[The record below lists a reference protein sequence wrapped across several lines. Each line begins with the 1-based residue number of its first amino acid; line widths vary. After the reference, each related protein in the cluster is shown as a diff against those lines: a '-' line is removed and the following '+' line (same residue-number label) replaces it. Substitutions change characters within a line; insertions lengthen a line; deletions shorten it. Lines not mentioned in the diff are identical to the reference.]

1 MKKFLSLVL
10 ALVMTM
16 SLVTVSAGAKDFTDN
31 SKINYEEAVEVM
43 STLGVVGGYTDGSF
57 NPSGTLTRGA
67 AAKIICNLI
76 LGTTTAD
83 ALTADAAPYKDVATT
98 NVFAPYIAY
107 CAKEGIISG
116 YADGTFRPANT
127 LTGYAFMK
135 MLLGALGLQADKE
148 GYTGPNWSISV
159 AKRALSKGVE
169 LDNGLKGEFNGAKA
183 ATREEACLY
192 ALNMMKAY
200 KFEYPNDQTV
210 IVGNVSVSTSAK
222 AVQQNGKDD
231 KPYYATVFKNLHS
244 YDNVHDAFGRPAT
257 KWTYKG
263 EEIGTYAK
271 TADKTYV
278 GSVKLNEIYKDLN
291 MSSKDE
297 AAVIYVNNG
306 ETALEPAKKGDFE
319 VSKSNDKK
327 LSAIDER
334 IGDGTIVEVY
344 RDDDT
349 NEVTIVAISVYAG
362 KISDVKA
369 ATSKKDAYV
378 TVDASSVAPKNF
390 NDEFETEAFEEDDVV
405 AYTYSDS
412 AKEIKT
418 MYKLESVS
426 GELTKKVID
435 KSLTL
440 GDTTY
445 KYAKNVG
452 FADSLDQ
459 AGLKNKSEYVVY
471 LDANGLAL
479 YIEEASFSAENY
491 ALVLKITGDA
501 DNQGSAWDGN
511 KAKLLFADGS
521 TKIVSLQKDYKNNS
535 EKSIAVK
542 DLVRYSVNN
551 DNEYKLT
558 KAKAVKDENFSITN
572 KTVSKTFKAD
582 VDSKTIFVVENGDDY
597 DVYTGIKN
605 APNVSGN
612 AVKAYAYAKDDVAK
626 VIFILGGTTVNTSKN
641 VTFIAGESAS
651 KRYAETDTDSYYVY
665 NAVVKGEV
673 TTVMINA
680 GVDNTTIDFD
690 GKDPGDLGNVI
701 WNSTTKDSDD
711 IISKGSYS
719 SDTVKVK
726 TGTGVKKV
734 STEEIKLA
742 GKIQAVASDVNV
754 YLVNSDGDIAAIT
767 MSDVKTNSDNEF
779 MYTIEDGEITN
790 LFIIEVAD

>member
-57 NPSGTLTRGA
+57 NPQGTLTRGA

-76 LGTTTAD
+76 LGPTTAD
-83 ALTADAAPYKDVATT
+83 ALTADAAPYKDVPVNHT
-98 NVFAPYIAY
+98 FAPYIAY
-107 CAKEGIISG
+107 CQKEDIISG

-148 GYTGPNWSISV
+148 GYTGANWSIAV
-159 AKRALSKGVE
+159 AKRALSKDVA
-169 LDNGLKGEFNGAKA
+169 LDNGLKGDFNGVKA
-183 ATREEACLY
+183 VTREEACLY
-192 ALNMMKAY
+192 ALNMMKAHT
-200 KFEYPNDQTV
+200 FEYPNDSTV

-222 AVQQNGKDD
+222 ATQTKDV
-231 KPYYATVFKNLHS
+231 YYDTVFKKLDS
-244 YDNVHDAFGRPAT
+244 ETVQDDFGRPAT

-263 EEIGTYAK
+263 VKIGTYAK
-271 TADKTYV
+271 DADKTYV
-278 GSVKLNEIYKDLN
+278 GSVKLNEIYKDLG
-291 MSSKDE
+291 MSTANKS
-297 AAVIYVNNG
+297 ASLYVNNG
-306 ETALEPAKKGDFE
+306 EKAYTVE
-319 VSKSNDKK
+319 VSKANDTK
-327 LSAIDER
+327 LDKVDSK
-334 IGDGTIVEVY
+334 IGDGTLIEVY
-344 RDDDT
+344 RNDDT
-349 NEVTIVAISVYAG
+349 NHVDIVAISVYAG
-362 KISDVKA
+362 KISNVKA

-378 TVDASSVAPKNF
+378 VVEESSVAPKNF

-521 TKIVSLQKDYKNNS
+521 TKIVSLQKDYKNNG

-542 DLVRYSVNN
+542 DLVRYSVNS

-558 KAKAVKDENFSITN
+558 KAEAVKDETFSITN

-605 APNVSGN
+605 APNVSGD

-680 GVDNTTIDFD
+680 GVDNTAIDFN

-719 SDTVKVK
+719 STTVYVK
-726 TGTGVKKV
+726 SGSGVKKV
-734 STEEIKLA
+734 STDEIKLA

-754 YLVNSDGDIAAIT
+754 YLVNSDGDIEAIT

-790 LFIIEVAD
+790 LFIIEVED

>member
-16 SLVTVSAGAKDFTDN
+16 SLVTVSAGAKDFTDA
-31 SKINYEEAVEVM
+31 SKINYEEAIDVM

-57 NPSGTLTRGA
+57 NPSATLTRGA

-83 ALTADAAPYKDVATT
+83 ALTADAAPYKDVPTN

-107 CAKEGIISG
+107 CQKEGIISG
-116 YADGTFRPANT
+116 YADGTFKPANT

-135 MLLGALGLQADKE
+135 MLLGALGLDAAKE
-148 GYTGPNWSISV
+148 GYTGPNWSIAV
-159 AKRALSKGVE
+159 AKRALSKDVA
-169 LDNGLKGEFNGAKA
+169 LDDGLKGDFNGVKA
-183 ATREEACLY
+183 VTREEACLY
-192 ALNMMKAY
+192 ALNMLKACT
-200 KFEYPNDQTV
+200 FEYPNDSTV

-222 AVQQNGKDD
+222 ATQTKDV
-231 KPYYATVFKNLHS
+231 YYDTVFKNL
-244 YDNVHDAFGRPAT
+244 DDETVQDDFGRPAT

-263 EEIGTYAK
+263 VKIGTYAK
-271 TADKTYV
+271 DADKTYV
-278 GSVKLNEIYKDLN
+278 GSVKLNEIYKDLG
-291 MSSKDE
+291 MSTANKTASL
-297 AAVIYVNNG
+297 YVNNG
-306 ETALEPAKKGDFE
+306 EKASTVE
-319 VSKSNDKK
+319 VSKANDTK
-327 LSAIDER
+327 LSKVDSK
-334 IGDGTIVEVY
+334 IGDGTLVEVY
-344 RDDDT
+344 RNDDT
-349 NEVTIVAISVYAG
+349 NHVDIVAISVYAG
-362 KISDVKA
+362 KISNVKA

-378 TVDASSVAPKNF
+378 VVEESSVAPKDF

-412 AKEIKT
+412 AEEIKT

-445 KYAKNVG
+445 KYAQNVG

-471 LDANGLAL
+471 LDENGLAL

-521 TKIVSLQKDYKNNS
+521 TKIVSLQKDYKNNG

-542 DLVRYSVNN
+542 DLVRYSVNS

-558 KAKAVKDENFSITN
+558 KAKAVTDDQFSITN

-680 GVDNTTIDFD
+680 GVDNTAIDFD
-690 GKDPGDLGNVI
+690 GKDPGALGNVI
-701 WNSTTKDSDD
+701 WNSTTKDSDE

-726 TGTGVKKV
+726 AGTGVKKV
-734 STEEIKLA
+734 STDEVKLA

-754 YLVNSDGDIAAIT
+754 YLVNSDGDIEAIT

-790 LFIIEVAD
+790 LFIIEVED

>member
-57 NPSGTLTRGA
+57 NPQGTLTRGA

-159 AKRALSKGVE
+159 AKRALSKDVA

-192 ALNMMKAY
+192 ALNMLKART
-200 KFEYPNDQTV
+200 FEYPNDSTV

-222 AVQQNGKDD
+222 ATQTKDV
-231 KPYYATVFKNLHS
+231 YYDTVFKNL
-244 YDNVHDAFGRPAT
+244 DDETVQDDFGRPAT

-263 EEIGTYAK
+263 VKIGTYAK
-271 TADKTYV
+271 DADKTYV
-278 GSVKLNEIYKDLN
+278 GSVKLNEIYKDLG
-291 MSSKDE
+291 MSTANKS
-297 AAVIYVNNG
+297 ASLYVNNG
-306 ETALEPAKKGDFE
+306 EKAYTVE
-319 VSKSNDKK
+319 VSKANDTK
-327 LSAIDER
+327 LDKVDSK
-334 IGDGTIVEVY
+334 IGDGTLVEVY
-344 RDDDT
+344 RNDDT
-349 NEVTIVAISVYAG
+349 NHVDIVAISVYAG
-362 KISDVKA
+362 KISNVKA

-378 TVDASSVAPKNF
+378 VVEESSVAPKNF

-452 FADSLDQ
+452 FADSLNQ

-491 ALVLKITGDA
+491 ALVLKITGESGD
-501 DNQGSAWDGN
+501 DWNEN
-511 KAKLLFADGS
+511 KVKLLFSDGS
-521 TKIVSLQKDYKNNS
+521 EKTVITDKNYTKTGSLANDKQVAKYD
-535 EKSIAVK
+535 V
-542 DLVRYSVNN
+542 VRYSVNS

-558 KAKAVKDENFSITN
+558 KTTGKSLVTSADFSIKN
-572 KTVSKTFKAD
+572 KKVVNFGAD
-582 VDSKTIFVVENGDDY
+582 VDSKTIFVVENGDNY

-605 APNVSGN
+605 APNVSAPKNGK
-612 AVKAYAYAKDDVAK
+612 VSAYAYVKDGVAK
-626 VIFILGGTTVNTSKN
+626 VIFILGGDTVNTSKN

-680 GVDNTTIDFD
+680 GVDNTDIDFD
-690 GKDPGDLGNVI
+690 GKDPGALGNVI

-719 SDTVKVK
+719 STTVDVK
-726 TGTGVKKV
+726 SGTGVKKV
-734 STEEIKLA
+734 STDEIKLA

-754 YLVNSDGDIAAIT
+754 YLVNSDGDIEAIT

-790 LFIIEVAD
+790 LFIIEVED